1 MSKIIFVT
9 YASGGYKKYIFWN
22 KLFVSIFIRPDKSFF
37 YTDEDLHKTD
47 FYKKHRDVFDAEI
60 GAGYWAWKP
69 WVILQAIS
77 YAEEGDVVLYQDC
90 GMGLK
95 YKNFV
100 RPKNI
105 IAYALKNDAMPGILV
120 PIHGVNKH
128 WTHDKCFQ
136 IMNCYNDKY
145 FNSPMI
151 EAAISAW
158 KVSDKSQE
166 FVNEWM
172 SYCLDINV
180 VGDGYALHGDLNNNR
195 INHRY
200 DQSVLTNLVI
210 KRELKPLKLSF
221 DDMHFSK
228 SLSFVELDLR
238 KSGIFLGLLLKI
250 NKLFKHIKRIIKC

>member
-9 YASGGYKKYIFWN
+9 YASGRYKKNIFWN
-22 KLFVSIFIRPDKSFF
+22 KLFVSIFIRPNKSFF

-47 FYKKHRDVFDAEI
+47 VYKKHRDVFDAEI

-69 WVILQAIS
+69 WVISQAIN

-136 IMNCYNDKY
+136 IMNCYNEKY
-145 FNSPMI
+145 FNNPQV

-158 KVSDKSQE
+158 RVSDKSQE

-172 SYCLDINV
+172 SE
-180 VGDGYALHGDLNNNR
+180 DGGRLHLKRNKGMIVEID
-195 INHRY
+195 
-200 DQSVLTNLVI
+200 DSVKLPEMLSAYKWMTLYQI
-210 KRELKPLKLSF
+210 KYLIKENSWVSP
-221 DDMHFSK
+221 
-228 SLSFVELDLR
+228 
-238 KSGIFLGLLLKI
+238 
-250 NKLFKHIKRIIKC
+250 HIRSIISHL

>member
-9 YASGGYKKYIFWN
+9 YASGRYKKNIFWN
-22 KLFVSIFIRPDKSFF
+22 KLFVSIFIRPNKSFF

-69 WVILQAIS
+69 WVISQAIN

-90 GMGLK
+90 GMGFK

-145 FNSPMI
+145 FNNPQV

-158 KVSDKSQE
+158 RVSDKSQE

-180 VGDGYALHGDLNNNR
+180 VGDDYSLNNNL
-195 INHRY
+195 ISHRY

-210 KRELKPLKLSF
+210 KRGLKPLKLSF

-228 SLSFVELDLR
+228 SLSLVDMDLGR
-238 KSGIFLGLLLKI
+238 KNAF
-250 NKLFKHIKRIIKC
+250 NKLILNTVLTLFRFKRLKTKV